1 MSRIAFWTLLGTF
14 GIAMFMLAV
23 ACPGAPPPKLPN
35 FDTDVAPL
43 FVRHCIDCHSG
54 PKPKAGLDLTRRNGV
69 LGPRKR
75 GRIVIAGKPDDSP
88 LWQRVR
94 DDEMPPKKTL
104 PEADKAVLRS
114 WIASGGTW
122 GTDPIDPFRTTT
134 DRRAGYDWW
143 SLRPFRTVLPPDVKE
158 TAWVRNPI
166 DSFILHR
173 LEAKGLAPSPEADRR
188 TQLRRVSFDLIG
200 LPPTPEEVAA
210 FVGDSDPL
218 AYEKVV
224 DRLLA
229 SPHYGER
236 WGRHWLDVVR
246 YGESD
251 GFERN
256 FPRPNAWHFRD
267 WVIRALNADMAYDEF
282 CRLQIAGDV
291 LAPHDADAVR
301 ATGFLVAGIHNTVVG
316 GSKEM
321 QENARQDELEEVVGT
336 FGQTF
341 LGLTVN
347 CGRCHDHK
355 FDPIPQRDYYSL
367 AAALAGAGHGERDL
381 PAGSAAR
388 QLAIRTAM
396 KMVTRELESIEAPIR
411 LAILAERGKEATVP
425 PPAPIAAWDFRSGY
439 RDQVGQMHG
448 DPSGRVR
455 RTADGAAFDGKT
467 LVRTAPLA
475 RDLRE
480 KTLEAWVSLD
490 NLRQAGGGAIS
501 VQTPDGNVFDAIVF
515 GEREAGRW
523 MAGSDGFRRT
533 QSFNGPVETESDR
546 RAIHFA
552 IAYHADGTIAGYREG
567 KPYGKP
573 YRSDG
578 PVLFKAG
585 ATVVLFGCRHEPV
598 GGNKMLSG
606 VVVKARLH
614 DRALSPQ
621 EVAASFAAGG
631 EYVSAE
637 ELSARL
643 RPETRARWSEVR
655 TRLRRLQDDE
665 AQLQRRLGVK
675 AYVVQS
681 GQPPL
686 THVLVRGQISDPGE
700 LVSPAGLR
708 AVPSG
713 KAGLG
718 LPPDAPEPQRRLRLA
733 EWLTRK
739 DNALFS
745 RVMVNR
751 LWHYHFGTGIVE
763 TPSDLGFNGGRPSH
777 PELLEW
783 LAKEFADGGFRL
795 KEMHRLIVTSAT
807 YREAA
812 APRSEPLALDA
823 DCRLLWRKKPLRL
836 EGEVLRDSMLATA
849 GLLNSEVGGK
859 GFSDYRTYENS
870 GTTYYEPIDQIGAD
884 FQRRSLYRFTPR
896 GANQGL
902 LDSFDCPDPAAAA
915 PRRSVTTT
923 PLQALSL
930 WNNAFALRMADA
942 LAGRVERD
950 VPGNGAAILD
960 GRVIRA
966 FQLAFQRPP
975 RPPELAAARRLVE
988 AHGLPA
994 LCRTLLN
1001 ANEFLLV
1008 E

>member
-1 MSRIAFWTLLGTF
+1 MRRHVFRTLLGIS
-14 GIAMFMLAV
+14 GIGLLLA
-23 ACPGAPPPKLPN
+23 AAPSSAASPKELN
-35 FDTDVAPL
+35 FDADVAPL
-43 FVRHCIDCHSG
+43 LVRHCVDCHSG
-54 PKPKAGLDLTRRNGV
+54 PKPKAGLDLTRRKGI

-75 GRIVIAGKPDDSP
+75 GPAVITGKPDDSP

-94 DDEMPPKKTL
+94 DDEMPPKKRL
-104 PEADKAVLRS
+104 PEADKALLRA
-114 WIASGGTW
+114 WIASGASW
-122 GTDPIDPFRTTT
+122 GSDPIDPFRTTT

-143 SLRPFRTVLPPDVKE
+143 SLRPLRTVTPPDI
-158 TAWVRNPI
+158 TADAWVRSPI
-166 DSFILHR
+166 DRFILER
-173 LEAKGLAPSPEADRR
+173 LHAKRLSPSPVADRR
-188 TQLRRVSFDLIG
+188 TLLRRVCFDLIG
-200 LPPTPEEVAA
+200 LPPTPEEVEA
-210 FVGDSDPL
+210 FVADPDPL
-218 AYEKVV
+218 AYEKLV

-256 FPRPNAWHFRD
+256 FPRPNAWHYRD
-267 WVIRALNADMAYDEF
+267 WVIRALNADMPYDEF

-291 LAPHDADAVR
+291 LAPHDADAIR

-321 QENARQDELEEVVGT
+321 QENARQDELEEVVGI

-355 FDPIPQRDYYSL
+355 FDPVPQRDYYSL

-381 PAGSAAR
+381 PAGSPA
-388 QLAIRTAM
+388 QKLALRTAIAD
-396 KMVTRELESIEAPIR
+396 VSREVETIEAPVR
-411 LAILAERGKEATVP
+411 RAILAERGKAATVRA
-425 PPAPIAAWDFRSGY
+425 PAPIAAWDFRTGY
-439 RDQVGQMHG
+439 RDPVGGLHG
-448 DPSGRVR
+448 DTSGPVR
-455 RTADGAAFDGKT
+455 RTPDGAVFDGKGF
-467 LVRTAPLA
+467 VRTAPLA

-480 KTLEAWVSLD
+480 KTLEAWVQLD
-490 NLRQAGGGAIS
+490 TLKQAGGAAIS
-501 VQTPDGNVFDAIVF
+501 VQTPDGTVFDAIVF

-523 MAGSDGFRRT
+523 MAGSDFFRRT
-533 QSFNGPVETESDR
+533 QSFNGPAETEADHR
-546 RAIHFA
+546 QVHIAIT
-552 IAYHADGTIAGYREG
+552 YHADGTIAAYRDG
-567 KPYGKP
+567 KPYGKA

-578 PVLFKAG
+578 PSLFKAG
-585 ATVVLFGCRHEPV
+585 AAVVLFGCRHEPA

-606 VVVKARLH
+606 AVLKARLH
-614 DRALSPQ
+614 DRALSPD

-631 EYVSAE
+631 EYVSAD

-643 RPETRARWSEVR
+643 SVETRQRLSEAR
-655 TRLRRLQDDE
+655 
-665 AQLQRRLGVK
+665 AQLQRLRQEEEQLQRRGAVK
-675 AYVVQS
+675 AYVAQS

-686 THVLVRGQISDPGE
+686 THVLVRGQISDPAE
-700 LVSPAGLR
+700 VVSPAGLR
-708 AVPSG
+708 AVPGG
-713 KAGLG
+713 KADLR

-739 DNALFS
+739 DNALFA
-745 RVMVNR
+745 RVLVNR

-777 PELLEW
+777 PELLDW
-783 LAKEFADGGFRL
+783 LAAEFADRGFRL

-807 YREAA
+807 YRQGA
-812 APRSEPLALDA
+812 APRPEALALDA
-823 DCRLLWRKKPLRL
+823 DSRLLWRKKPVRL
-836 EGEVLRDSMLATA
+836 EAEVLRDTMLAAA
-849 GLLNSEVGGK
+849 GLLDREVGGK

-870 GTTYYEPIDQIGAD
+870 GTTYYEPIDPLGPE

-930 WNNAFALRMADA
+930 WNNAFALRMAAA
-942 LAGRVERD
+942 LARRIETEVSGDAADVVDRRVERT
-950 VPGNGAAILD
+950 
-960 GRVIRA
+960 
-966 FQLAFQRPP
+966 FQLALQRKP
-975 RPPELAAARRLVE
+975 RPAELIAARGLVE

-994 LCRTLLN
+994 LCRALFN
-1001 ANEFLLV
+1001 ANEFLIA